1 MEFGKKYWNPTV
13 KKLVIAALC
22 ALILYHTFR
31 FILPLVFPFVIAG
44 IIVVIYYPFLRRTL
58 EQTRLWNGN
67 AKKFLLTAAVI
78 LFYVG
83 ILVLLV
89 LLGSYLF
96 GQGRSILL
104 NFPFYQAK
112 ILCLVKN
119 CCGRLDGFLQMEE
132 GACYGYMEE
141 LFGTAWSDSMT
152 GMLPKVTGYSVRM
165 ARSIFQI
172 LFSVIVM
179 VIATFF
185 MVQDYDDIRNNTIQS
200 EIGRSVCRVLSK
212 SKDTLRIYIR
222 AQALI
227 MLLDGILCTIAFFII
242 HQPYA
247 FVLGPVVAI
256 VDALPIL
263 GSGLVLIPYI
273 LYLLLGRKVW
283 QAGVLFLSYVGCL
296 VIRQIIEPRMI
307 GNQIGIKPLYTVISM
322 YVGFKLFGIPG
333 FLLGPI
339 GMIIGKEV
347 VEK

>member
-1 MEFGKKYWNPTV
+1 MEIRKKYWNPTS
-13 KKLVIAALC
+13 KKLVTAALC
-22 ALILYHTFR
+22 ALILYQTFR
-31 FILPLVFPFVIAG
+31 FVLPLVFPFVIAG
-44 IIVVIYYPFLRRTL
+44 IVAVVYYPFLRRTL

-67 AKKFLLTAAVI
+67 AKKILLTTAVI
-78 LFYVG
+78 LFYIG
-83 ILVLLV
+83 ILIVLV

-112 ILCLVKN
+112 MLCLVKN

-132 GACYGYMEE
+132 GVCYAYMEN
-141 LFGTAWSDSMT
+141 LFGTVWPDAMT
-152 GMLPKVTGYSVRM
+152 GALPKVTGYSVRM
-165 ARSIFQI
+165 VRTMFQI

-185 MVQDYDDIRNNTIQS
+185 MVQDYDDIRNHMMQS
-200 EIGRSVCRVLSK
+200 EIGRSVCRVLGK

-222 AQALI
+222 AQAMI
-227 MLLDGILCTIAFFII
+227 MLIDGILCTIAFLVIR
-242 HQPYA
+242 QPYA
-247 FVLGPVVAI
+247 FVLGPMVAI

-263 GSGLVLIPYI
+263 GAGLVLLPYM

-283 QAGVLFLSYVGCL
+283 QAGVLLLSYLGCQ